1 MRPHIRLA
9 LPNVSANAA
18 SVGDYI
24 NQNYLHTYNSVT
36 FDVVAENKDFFSGT
50 LSTDSLANVTGRTVW
65 GIIQQRSGSANN
77 STAYKYFAS
86 GIGGAGS
93 VSPFSS
99 EPTLIGTFG
108 GNVNTDHNLA
118 TFSLTSYK
126 NYKNITL
133 ADMLIV
139 IQKYGHSSNGA
150 SNESFSW
157 TYNQSTGALSVSH
170 SAMYN
175 ITIDVYVK

>member
-1 MRPHIRLA
+1 MA

-50 LSTDSLANVTGRTVW
+50 LSTDSLVDTSARTVW

-157 TYNQSTGALSVSH
+157 TYHQSTGALSVSH

>member
-1 MRPHIRLA
+1 MA

-50 LSTDSLANVTGRTVW
+50 LSTDSLVDTSARTVW

-99 EPTLIGTFG
+99 
-108 GNVNTDHNLA
+108 GNFKLV
-118 TFSLTSYK
+118 
-126 NYKNITL
+126 
-133 ADMLIV
+133 IV
-139 IQKYGHSSNGA
+139 IRVTGQNYAGVQATADGTITIQCVDGKITYTPAVGQSFGESS
-150 SNESFSW
+150 
-157 TYNQSTGALSVSH
+157 
-170 SAMYN
+170 YN
-175 ITIDVYVK
+175 IWQGDQTWTAQSASIVSVTYTPL